1 MYAEVEMT
9 ELEELECIY
18 CELHKDV
25 YGVKA
30 RWYRAESVEQAR
42 KDVDSLQAHGE
53 AVWAEEKVREEAAV
67 KAVELR
73 IVELVEM
80 GAGDRETAVRWLH
93 DAEGTR
99 GDADELCYA
108 LGVPYRY
115 FK

>member
-1 MYAEVEMT
+1 MYVAVVMSD
-9 ELEELECIY
+9 LEELECIY

-42 KDVDSLQAHGE
+42 KDIDSLQAQGE
-53 AVWAEEKVREEAAV
+53 AVWAEEKVREEAAA

-73 IVELVEM
+73 IVALIGM
-80 GAGDRETAVRWLH
+80 GAKDRNTALRWMH
-93 DAEGTR
+93 EAEGTQ

-108 LGVPYRY
+108 LGLPYRY